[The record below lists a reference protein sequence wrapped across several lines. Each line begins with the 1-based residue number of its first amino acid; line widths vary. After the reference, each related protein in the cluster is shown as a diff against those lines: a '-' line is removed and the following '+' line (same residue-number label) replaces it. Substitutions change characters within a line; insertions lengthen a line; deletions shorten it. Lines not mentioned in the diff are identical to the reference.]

1 MLHFLHSN
9 VIEMEMDMNKIAVL
23 FVACLFLCKNS
34 IAGNNTEEIKGDR
47 MVNIGIDEK
56 VRKSHAEQ
64 LNILLADE
72 YVLYTKTL
80 KFHWNVKGKWFGPLH
95 KLFNDQYQ
103 QLLDIVDTIAE
114 RVRMLGFG
122 AAASLKE
129 FSDLATLSEEPMIV
143 KTDVEMIK
151 LLLQGHEHVIR
162 EIRDFIEKI
171 RETNDSG
178 LENILQDIMA
188 KHEKNAWMLRSHLE

>member
-1 MLHFLHSN
+1 
-9 VIEMEMDMNKIAVL
+9 MNKTIWL
-23 FVACLFLCKNS
+23 FVTFLFLCENN
-34 IAGNNTEEIKGDR
+34 ITGNNNQEEIKGNI
-47 MVNIGIDEK
+47 MINIGIDDK
-56 VRKSHAEQ
+56 IRKSHAEQ

-95 KLFNDQYQ
+95 KLFNDQYE
-103 QLLDIVDTIAE
+103 QLLEIADLVAE
-114 RVRMLGFG
+114 RIRMLGFD
-122 AAASLKE
+122 AAGSLKE
-129 FSDLATLSEEPMIV
+129 FSDLATLSEEPMAV
-143 KTDVEMIK
+143 KTDAEMIK

-178 LENILQDIMA
+178 LENVLQDIMS